1 MRCFRAIAL
10 LSLLGCVALCTLAAA
25 GPAEDA
31 TCRTRT
37 VPVTAFNSDGNSAPQ
52 FSSANLVA
60 SYDEKAVRVTSVAV
74 EQQPR
79 QIILLL
85 DLSGSMLTG
94 ADPAWKVPL
103 EVGRDLLGNMP
114 PDVDI
119 GLAVFSGHMIPLA
132 RPTRDRQSL
141 LAQLQALRVGPRLLE
156 QKMSSGTALW
166 DSLIETA
173 GLLQP
178 PQPGDVIYV
187 VTDGADNLSRADS
200 AAAAQALASRGIRLF
215 CFGIING
222 EWMKLRNSE
231 QVTGATELTR
241 VMEATGGWGIAAT
254 PAEWESFQRLKQPP
268 QFERDMN
275 NQFRQL
281 KTFYRVNLELPEP
294 LTVPQD
300 WRLLV
305 TGLDDS
311 RLSKLQLIY
320 PHRLMPCSS
329 LAGATSPVAAAR

>member
-1 MRCFRAIAL
+1 MRCFRAIVL
-10 LSLLGCVALCTLAAA
+10 FLSLCSVSWCASAAA

-103 EVGRDLLGNMP
+103 EVGRDLLSNMP

-119 GLAVFSGHMIPLA
+119 GLAVFSGRMLPLA
-132 RPTRDRQSL
+132 RPTRDHESL
-141 LAQLQALRVGPRLLE
+141 LAQLHALRSGPKLIE
-156 QKMSSGTALW
+156 QKMSPGTALW
-166 DSLIETA
+166 DSVIEA
-173 GLLQP
+173 AAMLQP
-178 PQPGDVIYV
+178 SQPGDVIYV

-200 AAAAQALASRGIRLF
+200 AAAAQELASRGIRLF

-222 EWMKLRNSE
+222 EWMKLRSSD
-231 QVTGATELTR
+231 QVTGAAQLSR

-254 PAEWESFQRLKQPP
+254 PGEWESFQKLKQPP

-305 TGLDDS
+305 TGLDES
-311 RLSKLQLIY
+311 RQNNLQLIY

-329 LAGATSPVAAAR
+329 LAGATSPAAAR